1 MNGKPAL
8 LSGKECVNMRIIKVN
23 SDNVCSLQQQKK
35 DNQITMDT
43 SIKPP
48 MLKDTEKK
56 LINLTESLTKEGL
69 IEHYRDVFTG
79 VGCLQHLVSFKAKDD
94 VAPVQMPIHRVPL
107 SKREKEKTSIERYVK
122 EGVLEKV
129 NEPTPWCQYPLQ

>member
-1 MNGKPAL
+1 MSI
-8 LSGKECVNMRIIKVN
+8 LSNNK
-23 SDNVCSLQQQKK
+23 KK

-79 VGCLQHLVSFKAKDD
+79 VGCLQHLVSFKVKDD
-94 VAPVQMPIHRVPL
+94 VASVQMPIHRVPL
-107 SKREKEKTSIERYVK
+107 CKREKEETSIERYFK
-122 EGVLEKV
+122 EGILEKV
-129 NEPTPWCQYPLQ
+129 SEPTPWCQYPLQWYSKQILSLYRT